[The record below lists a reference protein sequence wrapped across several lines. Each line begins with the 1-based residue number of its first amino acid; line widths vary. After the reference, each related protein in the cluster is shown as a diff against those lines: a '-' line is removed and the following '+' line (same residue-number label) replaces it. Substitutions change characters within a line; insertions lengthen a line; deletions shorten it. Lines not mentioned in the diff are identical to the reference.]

1 MSLWRPLSS
10 SFPSARHR
18 SLISIRATDP
28 CPDEC
33 RGQIRESM
41 KPSLV
46 GAGRHPHA
54 GSGLGCWELTPRLH
68 RFLSDLKYIVLG
80 CSWSTVSADTWFSN
94 SPKPPLPRL
103 PALLKDMYSHSF
115 SSHCGFFL
123 HRKNCQLRILV
134 APVKDWAYG
143 DISSASWAG
152 REGDRGTASR
162 PVSDTVD
169 RRCSYSV
176 LSLDFHCHSKFWIMN

>member
-33 RGQIRESM
+33 RGQIRGKHETLS
-41 KPSLV
+41 S
-46 GAGRHPHA
+46 GPHA

-115 SSHCGFFL
+115 SSHCGFF
-123 HRKNCQLRILV
+123 CIGRIANLGFWSPLWRTELV
-134 APVKDWAYG
+134 ETSPVLLG
-143 DISSASWAG
+143 QAG
-152 REGDRGTASR
+152 RETEGQR
-162 PVSDTVD
+162 PG
-169 RRCSYSV
+169 
-176 LSLDFHCHSKFWIMN
+176 LFQIQ